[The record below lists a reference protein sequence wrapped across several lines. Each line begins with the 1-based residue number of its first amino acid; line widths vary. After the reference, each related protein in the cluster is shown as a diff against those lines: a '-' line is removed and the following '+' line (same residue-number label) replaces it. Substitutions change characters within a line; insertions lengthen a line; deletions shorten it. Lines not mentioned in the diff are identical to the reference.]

1 MVTGSDPEHADHE
14 GTAEGHH
21 DGAARVADVSN
32 VDAEVGK
39 SCLDDEA
46 GEAEGIDAVEQAEE
60 HVDRDAEPVGQSL
73 YRKVTNLNRFVDEA
87 AKGLDPISM
96 NIWIV
101 LYRFERAGIAWASQK
116 TIAERLGLDPK
127 TVYRH
132 IALLKKKK
140 LLRVVKQGR
149 RGGRCNTYQL
159 GILRLEPVAKRPDR
173 SKREPR

>member
-1 MVTGSDPEHADHE
+1 MITGSDHEHEDVEDA
-14 GTAEGHH
+14 AEGHH
-21 DGAARVADVSN
+21 DGAARGVDASN
-32 VDAEVGK
+32 VDAAACVADEVDRAVG
-39 SCLDDEA
+39 SE
-46 GEAEGIDAVEQAEE
+46 AVELAEE
-60 HVDRDAEPVGQSL
+60 YVDRDAEPVGQSL

-101 LYRFERAGIAWASQK
+101 LFRFERAGIAWASQK

-132 IALLKKKK
+132 IAILKKKR
-140 LLRVVKQGR
+140 LLRVVKQGH

-159 GILRLEPVAKRPDR
+159 GILPLEPVAKRPER
-173 SKREPR
+173 SKRKPR